1 MQLLSSASITGSQTN
16 GMPAMLARMD
26 PSEVESRAKVP
37 NPALVGCTCRRLRRM
52 ARLVT
57 QLYDEALSVH
67 DLTIAQFGLITTIAE
82 HRARQDKDISIGAL
96 ASIVGLDPTT
106 LNRNLSTLQRE
117 KLVEVR
123 QDKSDRRV
131 RAVALTPAGRQR
143 LKNALPAW
151 RAAQADLE
159 HRLGGEVISTLNDTL
174 DRSRDRL
181 IESLLSPAKAGATPS
196 HSASPQA

>member
-1 MQLLSSASITGSQTN
+1 MQLFCPASMRGSQMH
-16 GMPAMLARMD
+16 GIAAMSMDMDAREIHTA
-26 PSEVESRAKVP
+26 PEVP
-37 NPALVGCTCRRLRRM
+37 NPGSPGCTCRRLRRM

-67 DLTIAQFGLITTIAE
+67 GLTIAQFGLLTTIAE
-82 HRARQDKDISIGAL
+82 HRANQDQDISIGKL

-131 RAVALTPAGRQR
+131 RAVALTAAGRQR

-181 IESLLSPAKAGATPS
+181 IESLLPPAKAGATPS
-196 HSASPQA
+196 HSASPPA